1 MEFLNPMPLKIYSPL
16 SDFFMR
22 LLFRKEYVSNEIP
35 FHSYFISS
43 LIMKIH
49 TSYKFSEKTSNN
61 NVKGE
66 KERKN
71 DLRKNICIRYT

>member
-1 MEFLNPMPLKIYSPL
+1 MEFLNSMPLKIYSPL

-49 TSYKFSEKTSNN
+49 TSYKFSEKTSNYN
-61 NVKGE
+61 EKGE
-66 KERKN
+66 KKEEKMTY
-71 DLRKNICIRYT
+71 KKIYA

>member
-16 SDFFMR
+16 LDFFMR

-43 LIMKIH
+43 LIKKIH

-61 NVKGE
+61 NEKSE
-66 KERKN
+66 KERKIY
-71 DLRKNICIRYT
+71 LQKTICIKYT

>member
-1 MEFLNPMPLKIYSPL
+1 MEFLNPMPLKIYYPFRI
-16 SDFFMR
+16 FFMR

-49 TSYKFSEKTSNN
+49 TSYKFSENTSNYN
-61 NVKGE
+61 EKGE
-66 KERKN
+66 KK
-71 DLRKNICIRYT
+71 KK

>member
-1 MEFLNPMPLKIYSPL
+1 MEFLNSMPLKIYSPL

-49 TSYKFSEKTSNN
+49 TSYKFSEKTSNYN
-61 NVKGE
+61 EKGE

-71 DLRKNICIRYT
+71 DLQKNICIKYT

>member
-49 TSYKFSEKTSNN
+49 ISYKFSENTSNYN
-61 NVKGE
+61 EKGE
-66 KERKN
+66 KK
-71 DLRKNICIRYT
+71 KKMTYKKIYA